1 MSKLYIIIFL
11 CLVLKI
17 NASAQVSLTQKD
29 SIKIGTKIV
38 FSCVNDT
45 NVLKEFRFGK
55 SGTGHF
61 WDFSGLQSNYFDTAK
76 FLAPNRTFYSSDF
89 EDCTLASGDEG
100 GYYNG
105 FYKTDSTGYYQIGMG
120 GYLQPSRVSQGIR
133 FNHPQPVF
141 KFPASYPYSHTD
153 SNYMRTKM
161 FYNEFDTGFY
171 AQHFYNKREIV
182 ATGIIK
188 LPFGKFEAF
197 LLKEMP
203 SSYDTSWYKVNDSTW
218 RFEINVWSSK
228 PTHFAWYCK
237 NSTAPVAQ
245 IIGWTEFPV
254 GQDHQEAIYVQ
265 MNNYANLKSLNIEDI
280 SSIKTTIYPNPA
292 TEKLSIENNLPQNS
306 NYIIT
311 NLLGQEIDKGLLKSE
326 IDISYLL
333 NGVYF
338 LKIVGTNNQTQV
350 LKFIKQ

>member
-1 MSKLYIIIFL
+1 MSKLYFIIFL

-29 SIKIGTKIV
+29 SIKIGTNIV
-38 FSCVNDT
+38 FAYVNDT
-45 NVLKEFRFGK
+45 NILKEFRFGK
-55 SGTGHF
+55 FGKGNF
-61 WDFSGLQSNYFDTAK
+61 WDFSLLQPNYFDTAK

-120 GYLQPSRVSQGIR
+120 GYLQPSQVSEGIR

-141 KFPASYPYSHTD
+141 KFPASYSHTD

-161 FYNEFDTGFY
+161 FYNGGDTGY
-171 AQHFYNKREIV
+171 HAQHFYNKREIV

-228 PTHFAWYCK
+228 PTHFEWYCK

-254 GQDHQEAIYVQ
+254 GQDHQEAIHVQ
-265 MNNYANLKSLNIEDI
+265 MNNYANLKSLTVEDV
-280 SSIKTTIYPNPA
+280 SSLKTKIYPNPA
-292 TEKLSIENNLPQNS
+292 SEKLFIENNLAQNN

-311 NLLGQEIDKGLLKSE
+311 NLLGQEIDKELLKSE
-326 IDISYLL
+326 IDISHLL
-333 NGVYF
+333 NGVYV
-338 LKIVGTNNQTQV
+338 LKIVNANNQTQV
-350 LKFIKQ
+350 FKFIKQ